1 MTVQTTLVQPEL
13 CVDACVF
20 LDFWNLDDPQ
30 RKYGMDGFEGHW
42 KYLESQI
49 AEGKIIAP
57 ISVREE
63 LLKGTNQAL
72 HDWLKVHDFMF
83 VDMDSEALTWLGKI
97 TQKYQA
103 YTKSAFGREPTDA
116 IIIAVAK
123 SLGLTVLTSEQF
135 RPTHNPEDP
144 KIPNVC
150 ADTDFKVPCVN
161 VREYFAKA
169 NVTYEIKPKS

>member
-1 MTVQTTLVQPEL
+1 MTVQATLVPPEY
-13 CVDACVF
+13 CMDSCVF
-20 LDFWNLDDPQ
+20 LDFWNVDDPQ
-30 RKYGMDGFEGHW
+30 RKYGMDGFAGHW
-42 KYLESQI
+42 RYLEGQI

-63 LLKGTNQAL
+63 LLKGTNQGL
-72 HDWLKVHDFMF
+72 HAWLKAHDFMF
-83 VDMDSEALTWLGKI
+83 VEMDSDSLAWLGKI

-116 IIIAVAK
+116 IIIATAK
-123 SLGLTVLTSEQF
+123 ANGLTVLTSEQF

-150 ADTDFKVPCVN
+150 ADTDFEVPYVN
-161 VREYFAKA
+161 IREYFANA
-169 NVTYEIKPKS
+169 NVTYEITPQS